1 MTAGAGAQATIRDI
15 AKFAGLSAGTIS
27 RALKNE
33 PGLTEA
39 TRQVVLS
46 AAHHLGYD
54 FGKLRRKR
62 VRRLAFLLH
71 HQHNTAASSP
81 FYSPVLH
88 GAEEACRQQG
98 VVLSFMAVG
107 PGDSVA
113 EQLRMH
119 APDAMVCAGFFE
131 PELLGALRA
140 TGKPLVLIDMKLRG
154 YSSVNPDNLMGGYLA
169 TEHLVKLGRER
180 IAMISGSPGH
190 YSIRE
195 RNRGYRQALFDA
207 GMLADPRYDACLP
220 DGVDLETGA
229 REAMQALLALPHPP
243 DAVFCYNDCAALV
256 AMRCCVAAGM
266 KVPHDV
272 SIVGFDDISNA
283 VLGHRPL
290 TTLRIDKRELG
301 ALGVELLLGGGRDGL
316 VDRVAPVELIVR
328 ASTLCD
334 GLANPEPRTAQTI
347 VHDLGLPATSRHKR

>member
-1 MTAGAGAQATIRDI
+1 MTAAPSVTIRDI
-15 AKFAGLSAGTIS
+15 AKHAGLSAGTIS

-39 TRQVVLS
+39 TRQIVLE
-46 AAHHLGYD
+46 AAQRMGYD

-62 VRRLAFLLH
+62 MRRITFLLH
-71 HQHNTAASSP
+71 RQHNTAASSP

-88 GAEEACRQQG
+88 GAEEACRKQG
-98 VVLSFMAVG
+98 IVLSFMAVG
-107 PGDSVA
+107 PADGVT

-131 PELLGALRA
+131 PELLAALRA

-169 TEHLVKLGRER
+169 TRHLLDLGRTR
-180 IAMISGSPGH
+180 IAMISGSLSH

-207 GMLADPRYDACLP
+207 GILADPRYEVSIA
-220 DGVDLETGA
+220 DGLDLESGA
-229 REAMQALLALPHPP
+229 HEAMQALLALPHPP
-243 DAVFCYNDCAALV
+243 DAVFCYNDAAALV
-256 AMRCCVAAGM
+256 AMRACLAAGS

-272 SIVGFDDISNA
+272 SIVGFDDISSA
-283 VLGHRPL
+283 VLGQRPL
-290 TTLRIDKRELG
+290 TTLRIDKNGLG
-301 ALGVELLLGGGRDGL
+301 ALGVELLLSAQPD
-316 VDRVAPVELIVR
+316 VPVETIAPVELIVR
-328 ASTLCD
+328 ASTVCD
-334 GLANPEPRTAQTI
+334 DWGPARK
-347 VHDLGLPATSRHKR
+347 LPNHP